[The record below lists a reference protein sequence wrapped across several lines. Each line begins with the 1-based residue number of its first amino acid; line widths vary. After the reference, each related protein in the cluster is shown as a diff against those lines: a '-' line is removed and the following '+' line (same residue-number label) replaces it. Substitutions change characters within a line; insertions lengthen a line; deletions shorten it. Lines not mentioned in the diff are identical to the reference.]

1 MPIQMT
7 GPTSTPPMGG
17 INFLVR
23 FKIELVGTAINNQR
37 PLFKS
42 TFGYQVNI
50 NLIKKTSVRNDKRI
64 PSVRSITFK

>member
-1 MPIQMT
+1 MT

-17 INFLVR
+17 INFLVK

-50 NLIKKTSVRNDKRI
+50 NLIKKTKVKNDKRI
-64 PSVRSITFK
+64 PRVRSKGCK

>member
-1 MPIQMT
+1 MT

-17 INFLVR
+17 INFLVK

-50 NLIKKTSVRNDKRI
+50 NLIKKTSVRNDKSI
-64 PSVRSITFK
+64 PSVRSKKGKYC

>member
-1 MPIQMT
+1 
-7 GPTSTPPMGG
+7 MGG
-17 INFLVR
+17 MIFLVK
-23 FKIELVGTAINNQR
+23 FKMKFDGIAINNQK

-64 PSVRSITFK
+64 PSVRSKKCK

>member
-1 MPIQMT
+1 MT

-17 INFLVR
+17 ISFLVK

-50 NLIKKTSVRNDKRI
+50 NLIKKTSVRNDKTI
-64 PSVRSITFK
+64 PSVRSKTFK

>member
-1 MPIQMT
+1 MT

-17 INFLVR
+17 ISFLVK

-64 PSVRSITFK
+64 PSVRSTTFK

>member
-1 MPIQMT
+1 MT

-17 INFLVR
+17 INFLVK

-50 NLIKKTSVRNDKRI
+50 NLIKNTSVRNDKRI
-64 PSVRSITFK
+64 PNVRSKTFK